1 MAKEAADLL
10 LLGVPLDLE
19 QALAGALDGVGE
31 VTGSVV
37 ELDRFDDLLR
47 TTGAPE
53 KQIVIVDVDAD
64 PELGFESVRQISSPP
79 RSRAVVVLSQN
90 KDSDQ
95 VLRAMR
101 AGARE
106 YAVIEPDLKEVVG
119 AVINL
124 ARERIGKDV
133 GTGKVIVVFGAKG
146 GCGATAIATNLAGM
160 IKSQRDLRVVLLDL
174 NLELGDCLVFLDLA
188 NKFSISDAIRNM
200 QRLDAELLRNQIAQH
215 SSGVHVLSQ
224 SDRVDEADHI
234 TPEQIGQLISF
245 LKHNYDLIVVDG
257 LRGFD
262 EVALTALDASDQI
275 LLLLTQ
281 DIPAIKNAKR
291 CLDVFDRLGY
301 QDKKIHLVVSRHEKG
316 LNKLDVSTIA
326 ETLGRPVA
334 ARVSSDGATV
344 MSGINRGALLME
356 IAPRARV
363 TEDIGELVT
372 VTLGK
377 NVGRPQQ
384 GGIRSLFA
392 KRRTTSG
399 S

>member
-1 MAKEAADLL
+1 MAKDAADLL

-47 TTGAPE
+47 TTGAAE
-53 KQIVIVDVDAD
+53 RQIVLVDVDAD
-64 PELGFESVRQISSPP
+64 PEAGFEAVRQISSPP
-79 RSRAVVVLSQN
+79 RSRAVVVLSQAR
-90 KDSDQ
+90 DSDQ

-106 YAVIEPDLKEVVG
+106 YAIIEPDLKEVIG

-133 GTGKVIVVFGAKG
+133 GTGKVITVFGAKG

-160 IKSQRDLRVVLLDL
+160 FKSQRELKVVLLDL
-174 NLELGDCLVFLDLA
+174 NFELGDCLVFLDLA

-200 QRLDAELLRNQIAQH
+200 QRLDAELLRTQIAQH
-215 SSGVHVLSQ
+215 SSGLHVLAQ
-224 SDRVDEADHI
+224 SDRVEEADHV
-234 TPEQIGQLISF
+234 TPEQVGQLLSF
-245 LKHNYDLIVVDG
+245 LKHNYDMIVIDG

-275 LLLLTQ
+275 ILLVTQ
-281 DIPAIKNAKR
+281 DIPAIKNARR
-291 CLDVFDRLGY
+291 CLDVFERLGY
-301 QDKKIHLVVSRHEKG
+301 QDKRIHLVVSRHEKG
-316 LNKLDVSTIA
+316 LNKLDIPTIA

-334 ARVSSDGATV
+334 ARISNDGSTV
-344 MSGINRGALLME
+344 MDGINRGALLSDV
-356 IAPRARV
+356 APRARV
-363 TEDIGELVT
+363 TEDINELVT
-372 VTLGK
+372 VALGK
-377 NVGRPQQ
+377 NIGRPQQ
-384 GGIRSLFA
+384 GGLRSLFA
-392 KRRTTSG
+392 KRRTSG
-399 S
+399 SH

>member
-1 MAKEAADLL
+1 MAKDAADLL

-19 QALAGALDGVGE
+19 QALAGALEGVGE

-37 ELDRFDDLLR
+37 DLGRYDDLLR
-47 TTGAPE
+47 ATGSVE
-53 KQIVIVDVDAD
+53 KQIVLVDVDND
-64 PELGFESVRQISSPP
+64 PEAGFEAVRQISSPP
-79 RSRAVVVLSQN
+79 RSRPVVVLSQA

-106 YAVIEPDLKEVVG
+106 YAIIEPDLKEVVG

-124 ARERIGKDV
+124 AREKIGGNV
-133 GTGKVIVVFGAKG
+133 GTGKVITVFGSKG

-160 IKSQRDLRVVLLDL
+160 ARSKRDLRVMLLDL

-200 QRLDAELLRNQIAQH
+200 QRLDAELLRTQLPQH
-215 SSGVHVLSQ
+215 SSGLHVLAQ
-224 SDRVDEADHI
+224 SDRVEEADHI
-234 TPEQIGQLISF
+234 TAEQVGSLLGF
-245 LKHNYDLIVVDG
+245 LKHNYDIIVVDG

-275 LLLLTQ
+275 VLLLTQ
-281 DIPAIKNAKR
+281 DIPAIKNARR

-301 QDKKIHLVVSRHEKG
+301 QDKRIHVVVSRYEKG
-316 LNKLDVSTIA
+316 LNKLDVPTIV

-334 ARVSSDGATV
+334 AQIANDAATV
-344 MSGINRGALLME
+344 MAGINRGALLSE
-356 IAPRARV
+356 VSPRARI
-363 TEDIGELVT
+363 TEDINELVT
-372 VTLGK
+372 VALGR
-377 NVGRPQQ
+377 NGDRPRQ
-384 GGIRSLFA
+384 GVLRSLFT
-392 KRRTTSG
+392 KRRSG
-399 S
+399 GSN

>member
-1 MAKEAADLL
+1 MAKDAADLL

-19 QALAGALDGVGE
+19 RALAGALDGIGE
-31 VTGSVV
+31 ITGSVV
-37 ELDRFDDLLR
+37 ELDRYDDLLR
-47 TTGAPE
+47 TTGPAE
-53 KQIVIVDVDAD
+53 KQILIVDVDSD
-64 PELGFESVRQISSPP
+64 PEVGFEAVRQISSPP
-79 RSRAVVVLSQN
+79 RSRAVVVLSQS

-133 GTGKVIVVFGAKG
+133 GTGKVITVFGAKG
-146 GCGATAIATNLAGM
+146 GCGATTIATNLAGM
-160 IKSQRDLRVVLLDL
+160 IKNQRDMRVVLLDL

-200 QRLDAELLRNQIAQH
+200 QRLDAELLRTQIAQH
-215 SSGVHVLSQ
+215 SSGVHVLAQ
-224 SDRVDEADHI
+224 SDRVEEADHVN
-234 TPEQIGQLISF
+234 PEQVGQLVSF
-245 LKHNYDLIVVDG
+245 LKHNYDVIVIDG

-275 LLLLTQ
+275 VLLVTQ
-281 DIPAIKNAKR
+281 DIPAIKNARR

-301 QDKKIHLVVSRHEKG
+301 QDKKIHLVVSRYEKG
-316 LNKLDVSTIA
+316 LNKLDIPTIA

-334 ARVSSDGATV
+334 ARVSNDGATV
-344 MSGINRGALLME
+344 MSGINRGALLTE
-356 IAPRARV
+356 IAPRGRV

-372 VTLGK
+372 VALGK

-384 GGIRSLFA
+384 GGLRALFA
-392 KRRTTSG
+392 KRR
-399 S
+399 